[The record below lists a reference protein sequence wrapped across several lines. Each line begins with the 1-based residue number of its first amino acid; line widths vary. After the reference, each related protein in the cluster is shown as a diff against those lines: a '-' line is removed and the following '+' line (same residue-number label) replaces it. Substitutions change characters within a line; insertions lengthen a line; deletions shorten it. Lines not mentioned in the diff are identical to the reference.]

1 MCLGVPG
8 QVVEPVQGE
17 GVLATAMV
25 DFAGLR
31 RPVCMACVPEAIP
44 GDFVIVHA
52 GIAIS
57 KIDPNEAV
65 KVIDYLQQIGESEG
79 WLVPNS

>member
-44 GDFVIVHA
+44 GDYVIVPA